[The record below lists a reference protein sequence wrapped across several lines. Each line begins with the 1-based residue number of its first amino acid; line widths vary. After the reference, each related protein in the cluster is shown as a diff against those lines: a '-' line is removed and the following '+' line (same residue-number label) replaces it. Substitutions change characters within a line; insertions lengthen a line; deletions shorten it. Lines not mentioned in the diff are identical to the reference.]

1 MNLDLMLC
9 IYVLGAVA
17 VGIYVFREELEPT
30 FLIKKKDK
38 RLGPSYWGVYEGS
51 ELEEQE
57 AMRTIVPP
65 KPCKDADGVA
75 GSGMYSKGRAVKSA
89 R

>member
-1 MNLDLMLC
+1 MDIDFMLFVY
-9 IYVLGAVA
+9 ILGAVC
-17 VGIYVFREELEPT
+17 VGLYIFREDLEPS

-38 RLGPSYWGVYEGS
+38 RLGPSYWGVYQGS
-51 ELEEQE
+51 DLVEPTSMQ
-57 AMRTIVPP
+57 TIEPP
-65 KPCKDADGVA
+65 KPCKDSDGVA